1 MSEYNRRRFLKRGCQ
16 AISTAGLALGANP
29 MLTLAR
35 AAETDF
41 SASDDYRALVCIF
54 LQGGSDGFSLFVP
67 TANGD
72 YQDYANSRKAL
83 AVDRNN
89 LLELSTQSG
98 PQIGIHS
105 AAAPLQSLFND
116 GKLSMV
122 SNVGNLI
129 EPTTIQQYKDK
140 TVQLPAQLFS
150 HSDQEIQWQ
159 QLQGRNRGTDGWG
172 AIAADYLSQYQE
184 RDYLTSISLAG
195 SNYWQAGY
203 GQRPFTM
210 KETGVLEYAGL
221 DINDEWEGVR
231 AEAFNRVM
239 QQNQTNVH
247 ASAFADIQNRARN
260 VTAELGRVLESNSAL
275 VLAQPVEGTLASQLS
290 MVAQLIAAREQLGLH
305 RQIFYVEM
313 KGFDVHDN
321 QNADNATLFAELAEG
336 MSFFQNTLEQ
346 IGMAEQVTTFTASD
360 FGRTLTSNGDGTDH
374 GWGNHMMVM
383 GGAVNGGQII
393 GELPSMAVEGPDSVH
408 NGRILPKI
416 SASQYAASLLEWA
429 GLEQAQLQHVLPNL
443 VNFDGHDLGIFS

>member
-1 MSEYNRRRFLKRGCQ
+1 MSDYNRRRFLKRGCQ
-16 AISTAGLALGANP
+16 AMSTAGLALGANP

-41 SASDDYRALVCIF
+41 TASNDYRALVCVY

-67 TANGD
+67 TDNGG
-72 YQDYANSRKAL
+72 YQDYANSRKGL
-83 AVDRNN
+83 AVDRGN
-89 LLELSTQSG
+89 LLDLSTQSG
-98 PQIGIHS
+98 PQMGIHS

-116 GKLSMV
+116 GRLAMV

-129 EPTTIQQYKDK
+129 EPTTIEQYKDK
-140 TVQLPAQLFS
+140 TVALPAQLFS

-159 QLQGRNRGTDGWG
+159 QLQGRGRGTEGWG
-172 AIAADYLSQYQE
+172 AIAADYLSAYQE

-221 DINDEWEGVR
+221 DPDSNWESPRV
-231 AEAFNRVM
+231 EAFNRVM
-239 QQNQTNVH
+239 QQPQSNVH
-247 ASAFADIQNRARN
+247 ASAYADIQNRARS
-260 VTAELGRVLESNSAL
+260 VTAELGAVLEKNSAL
-275 VLAQPVEGTLASQLS
+275 ILDQPEEDTLAAKLS
-290 MVAQLIAAREQLGLH
+290 MVAQLVAARDQLGLR
-305 RQIFYVEM
+305 RQIFYVRM
-313 KGFDVHDN
+313 KGFDVHDSQN
-321 QNADNATLFAELAEG
+321 QRNAELFADLAEG
-336 MSFFQNTLEQ
+336 MSFFQNALDQ
-346 IGMAEQVTTFTASD
+346 IGMADQVTTFTASD

-383 GGAVNGGQII
+383 GGAVNGGQVI

-429 GLEQAQLQHVLPNL
+429 GLEQNQLHHVLPNL
-443 VNFDGHDLGIFS
+443 ANFNGHDLGIIS

>member
-1 MSEYNRRRFLKRGCQ
+1 MNEYNRRRFLKRGCQ

-41 SASDDYRALVCIF
+41 SASNDYRALVCIY

-67 TANGD
+67 TDNSG

-83 AVDRNN
+83 AVDRSN
-89 LLELSTQSG
+89 LLDLSTQSS

-116 GKLSMV
+116 GKLSMI

-172 AIAADYLSQYQE
+172 AIAADYLSQYQQ

-210 KETGVLEYAGL
+210 KETGVLEYSGL
-221 DINDEWEGVR
+221 DITDDWEGVR

-239 QQNQTNVH
+239 QQEQTNVH

-260 VTAELGRVLESNSAL
+260 VTAELGAVLESNSAL
-275 VLAQPVEGTLASQLS
+275 VLDQPDEGTLAARLS
-290 MVAQLIAAREQLGLH
+290 MVAQLIAAREQLGLR
-305 RQIFYVEM
+305 RQIFYVRLN
-313 KGFDVHDN
+313 GFDVHDN
-321 QNADNATLFAELAEG
+321 QNQENAVLFAELADG
-336 MSFFQNTLEQ
+336 MSFFQTAMDQ

-393 GELPSMAVEGPDSVH
+393 GDLPSMAVEGPDSVH
-408 NGRILPKI
+408 NGRILPQL
-416 SASQYAASLLEWA
+416 SATQYAATLLRWT
-429 GLEQAQLQHVLPNL
+429 GLEETQLNHVLPNL
-443 VNFDGHDLGIFS
+443 SNFGSSDLGFLS